1 MNKLDKLVKNFM
13 LIFLILTVT
22 SAGFCGFFLK
32 WSFREG
38 SDSFGFTALIEG
50 TAKRPFVHR
59 QLLPFVVK
67 KTVEVLPERTKEKL
81 SKNLIEKK
89 HIEKR
94 FAQAEIPEKYVLE
107 YYVMFIYCFLMFFA
121 AICILRLLL
130 IEVTKDKVA
139 GTVGALLFGLL
150 FPFFEVLGGYF
161 YDFGEILFFFLAALF
176 AARGKFIPLLI
187 MTPFAEWNKES
198 FLFFVATLFPLFN
211 QKFGLKKSAA
221 IILGTIFVAGLS
233 YLYVRQIFVN
243 NPGDMADGR
252 FFEHLE
258 NIFDIKSYFLTDS
271 IYGVP
276 LPSRMFFL
284 HVIYVL
290 WIIKNF
296 WNKLT
301 DAWKLHAKIALV
313 INTILYFLFVV
324 PGELRDLSMLYVS
337 LMILT
342 TYFLKSIKENE
353 T

>member
-13 LIFLILTVT
+13 MAFLILTVT

-38 SDSFGFTALIEG
+38 SESFGFTALIEQ

-59 QLLPFVVK
+59 QLLPVAVK
-67 KTVEVLPERTKEKL
+67 KTVEILPEHTKEKL

-107 YYVMFIYCFLMFFA
+107 YYLMFIFCFLMFFA
-121 AICILRLLL
+121 SICVLRLLL
-130 IEVTKDKVA
+130 IEVTKDKVT

-150 FPFFEVLGGYF
+150 FPFFEVLGGYY
-161 YDFGEILFFFLAALF
+161 YDFGEILFFFTAALL
-176 AARGKFIPLLI
+176 AVRKKFIPLLLI
-187 MTPFAEWNKES
+187 TPFAEWNKES
-198 FLFFVATLFPLFN
+198 FLFFAATLFPFL
-211 QKFGLKKSAA
+211 GMKKTLS
-221 IILGTIFVAGLS
+221 IMFTAGVS
-233 YLYVRQIFVN
+233 YLYVRQLFEN

-290 WIIKNF
+290 WIAKNF
-296 WNKLT
+296 WHKLT
-301 DAWKLHAKIALV
+301 DEWKLHAKIALV
-313 INTILYFLFVV
+313 INTILYFMFVV
-324 PGELRDLSMLYVS
+324 PGELRDLSMLYIS

-353 T
+353 N

>member
-1 MNKLDKLVKNFM
+1 MNKLVKNFM

-32 WSFREG
+32 WSFREQ

-59 QLLPFVVK
+59 QLLPFAVK
-67 KTVEVLPERTKEKL
+67 KIAEILPAETKEKL
-81 SKNLIEKK
+81 AKNLLEKK

-94 FAQAEIPEKYVLE
+94 FAQAKIPEKYVIE
-107 YYVMFIYCFLMFFA
+107 YYLMFIFCFVIFFA

-130 IEVTKDKVA
+130 IEVTHDKVA
-139 GTVGALLFGLL
+139 GTAGALLFALL
-150 FPFFEVLGGYF
+150 FPFFEVLGGYY
-161 YDFGEILFFFLAALF
+161 YDFGEVLFFFTAALL
-176 AARGKFIPLLI
+176 AVRKKFLPLLLI
-187 MTPFAEWNKES
+187 TPFAELNKES
-198 FLFFVATLFPLFN
+198 FLFFAATLFPML
-211 QKFGLKKSAA
+211 GWKKTFS
-221 IILGTIFVAGLS
+221 IMFTAGVS

-252 FFEHLE
+252 FFEHLQ

-276 LPSRMFFL
+276 LPSRMFLL
-284 HVIYVL
+284 HIIYVL
-290 WIIKNF
+290 WIAKNF
-296 WNKLT
+296 WHKLSEE
-301 DAWKLHAKIALV
+301 WKLHAKIALV
-313 INTILYFLFVV
+313 INTILYFMFVV

-353 T
+353 N

>member
-1 MNKLDKLVKNFM
+1 MNKVVKNFM

-38 SDSFGFTALIEG
+38 SESFGFTALIEG

-67 KTVEVLPERTKEKL
+67 KTVEIIPEQTKEKL
-81 SKNLIEKK
+81 SKNLTEKK

-94 FAQAEIPEKYVLE
+94 FAQAKIPEKYVPE
-107 YYVMFIYCFLMFFA
+107 YYVMFIYCFVIFFA

-130 IEVTKDKVA
+130 IEVTQDKFS
-139 GTVGALLFGLL
+139 GTLGALLFAII
-150 FPFFEVLGGYF
+150 FPFFEVLGGYY
-161 YDFGEILFFFLAALF
+161 YDFGEILFFFLAALL
-176 AARGKFIPLLI
+176 AVRKKFIPLLLI
-187 MTPFAEWNKES
+187 TPLAEWNKES
-198 FLFFVATLFPLFN
+198 FLFFAATLFPLFN
-211 QKFGLKKSAA
+211 KNFGLKKSAA
-221 IILGTIFVAGLS
+221 MTLGIIFTAGIS
-233 YLYVRQIFVN
+233 YLYVRQIYLN

-252 FFEHLE
+252 FFEHME

-271 IYGVP
+271 IYGLP

-296 WNKLT
+296 WHKLS
-301 DAWKLHAKIALV
+301 DEWKLHAKIAVV
-313 INTILYFLFVV
+313 INTILYFMFVV

-342 TYFLKSIKENE
+342 TYFLKSLKENE
-353 T
+353 I